1 MANKDNIFMSFID
14 HPLIKEKYEID
25 NTELPAN
32 LREGLASNKV
42 IIRTIALI
50 VDSQEKVPAEGD
62 SALQK
67 KVILYL
73 KQEAI

>member
-1 MANKDNIFMSFID
+1 MAKKDDIFMSFID

-42 IIRTIALI
+42 IIQTIALI
-50 VDSQEKVPAEGD
+50 VDSQEKVPPESD

-67 KVILYL
+67 KVIQYL
-73 KQEAI
+73 NQEAI

>member
-1 MANKDNIFMSFID
+1 MARKDDIFMSFID

-32 LREGLASNKV
+32 LREGLASNEV
-42 IIRTIALI
+42 IIQTIALI
-50 VDSQEKVPAEGD
+50 VDSQEKVPAESD

-67 KVILYL
+67 KVVQYL
-73 KQEAI
+73 NQKAV